1 MARLTKEQR
10 RELANLR
17 DEGESDI
24 VAAIRDLAACILRLD
39 EEVEPVHPSHLTT
52 VVEHLERER
61 DEALARLA
69 SAERALS
76 ALRLAY
82 SREAD
87 ALASALDER
96 DEARATLDAMSVSL
110 RDRLAEAERERDEAR
125 AALAT
130 ARGDALE
137 RLLAIEEQAKRVA
150 RAEKWVSMAD
160 LALLDAN
167 ESDWWS
173 SRDTWKRARAWK
185 NLCNEAWTMACSGFQ
200 SERRKLYEM
209 VGEGES

>member
-1 MARLTKEQR
+1 MTKEQR

-52 VVEHLERER
+52 VVEHLEHER

-87 ALASALDER
+87 ALAGAMDER
-96 DEARATLDAMSVSL
+96 DELRDVRDELWAKLENACSERDGARAKLSDV
-110 RDRLAEAERERDEAR
+110 D
-125 AALAT
+125 
-130 ARGDALE
+130 

-167 ESDWWS
+167 ESDLWN
-173 SRDTWKRARAWK
+173 SRDTWKRARAWE

>member
-10 RELANLR
+10 AAAERVVAYA
-17 DEGESDI
+17 DPPESHF
-24 VAAIRDLAACILRLD
+24 AEWILRLD

-96 DEARATLDAMSVSL
+96 DEARSTLDAMSVSL

-125 AALAT
+125 
-130 ARGDALE
+130 RG
-137 RLLAIEEQAKRVA
+137 
-150 RAEKWVSMAD
+150 
-160 LALLDAN
+160 
-167 ESDWWS
+167 
-173 SRDTWKRARAWK
+173 
-185 NLCNEAWTMACSGFQ
+185 
-200 SERRKLYEM
+200 EM
-209 VGEGES
+209 G

>member
-61 DEALARLA
+61 DEA
-69 SAERALS
+69 
-76 ALRLAY
+76 
-82 SREAD
+82 
-87 ALASALDER
+87 
-96 DEARATLDAMSVSL
+96 
-110 RDRLAEAERERDEAR
+110 R

-167 ESDWWS
+167 ESDLWN
-173 SRDTWKRARAWK
+173 SRDTWKRARAWE